1 MSKWGQMGHRK
12 SLLII
17 LLRNLAIC
25 LALVTKT
32 VGEYYADTEA
42 ISYQSTL
49 LSGSDGT
56 TMLYKKII
64 FVKIN
69 DLHKSL

>member
-1 MSKWGQMGHRK
+1 MRTNGTSQKFIDNFIAQFSYLFGFGYQN
-12 SLLII
+12 S
-17 LLRNLAIC
+17 
-25 LALVTKT
+25 
-32 VGEYYADTEA
+32 GEYYADTEA